1 MNTPALLL
9 NDPVVLIVEPHVHTA
24 RMLASL
30 LNSLTRCDI
39 HFAFDVT
46 QATELA
52 ADKTPDLLFIAHA
65 PDQVDGLDFTR
76 NLRASDWGCRE
87 APVILTS
94 AEPTTALINGLKEAG
109 VQEFLRRP
117 YTMGGLAQ
125 RLEAASARMQRAE
138 ASAPAPVV
146 EEREETLEE
155 IQERIDRITETM
167 KLLHQ
172 GLKLFDTDE
181 AEACRVLLAQAEVLR
196 TFNIPGLPY
205 AAGDLK
211 DYITI
216 SGELLEQ
223 RRLKAAINA
232 VITVI
237 ADGVK
242 SAA

>member
-1 MNTPALLL
+1 MNTPTLLL

-39 HFAFDVT
+39 HFAFDVDL
-46 QATELA
+46 AVELA
-52 ADKTPDLLFIAHA
+52 TTRTPDLLFIAHA
-65 PDQVDGLDFTR
+65 PEQVDGLDFTR
-76 NLRASDWGCRE
+76 KLRASDWACRA

-94 AEPTTALINGLKEAG
+94 AEPTAALINGLKDAG

-117 YTMGGLAQ
+117 YTMGGLQQ
-125 RLEAASARMQRAE
+125 RLESAAARMQKAE
-138 ASAPAPVV
+138 APAAVEAP
-146 EEREETLEE
+146 REETLEE

-172 GLKLFDTDE
+172 ALTLFDTDE
-181 AEACRVLLAQAEVLR
+181 AGACRALLAQADILR
-196 TFNIPGLPY
+196 TFDIPGLPY

-216 SGELLEQ
+216 SGEILER
-223 RRLKAAINA
+223 RRLKDSINA
-232 VITVI
+232 IVTVI
-237 ADGVK
+237 ADGLK
-242 SAA
+242 TAA

>member
-1 MNTPALLL
+1 MNTPAMLL

-39 HFAFDVT
+39 HFAFDLA
-46 QATELA
+46 QAAQLA
-52 ADKTPDLLFIAHA
+52 AEKTPDLLFIAHA
-65 PDQVDGLDFTR
+65 PDQVDGLGFTR
-76 NLRASDWGCRE
+76 NLRASDWECRE
-87 APVILTS
+87 APVVLTS
-94 AEPTTALINGLKEAG
+94 AEPTVALINALKEAG

-117 YTMGGLAQ
+117 YTMGGLSQ
-125 RLEAASARMQRAE
+125 RLESAAARMQRNE
-138 ASAPAPVV
+138 VIIPAVV
-146 EEREETLEE
+146 EETREETLDE
-155 IQERIDRITETM
+155 IQARIDRITDTM

-172 GLKLFDTDE
+172 ALKLFDTDE

-196 TFNIPGLPY
+196 TFDIPGLPY

-216 SGELLEQ
+216 SGELLER
-223 RRLKAAINA
+223 RRLKTAINA
-232 VITVI
+232 IVTVI
-237 ADGVK
+237 ADGMK